1 MNYLLDTHA
10 IIWYLEESPDLPQP
24 IADIIDNPKN
34 IVSISS
40 ASLWEITIKASLGK
54 LDLKLSLGELFS
66 LISTRDFQIIQVENE
81 HLLVLSQLP
90 FVHKDP
96 FDRLLIATSKA
107 ENVTI
112 ITVDENIQKY
122 DVSWIW

>member
-40 ASLWEITIKASLGK
+40 ASLWEITIKVSLGK
-54 LDLKLSLGELFS
+54 LSLKLSLDELLSFYQT
-66 LISTRDFQIIQVENE
+66 LTVCISR
-81 HLLVLSQLP
+81 
-90 FVHKDP
+90 
-96 FDRLLIATSKA
+96 RRTS
-107 ENVTI
+107 
-112 ITVDENIQKY
+112 
-122 DVSWIW
+122 S